1 MANRVDPLDRL
12 ESAAIAEEAMSATR
26 HDVRN
31 KLGSIRNAA
40 FYLRKRTE
48 ATPLWQSDPRM
59 AQLFTLIDETLA
71 DASHLLEGPGR
82 ALEEVLPRR
91 VERVEGAACVER
103 AIESA
108 RLPAADVTIDLD
120 LGPGALHADASEVAL
135 AARCLI
141 ENAAEAAPEG
151 SVVSVGASAAS
162 DGRFEIRVRDEGPG
176 LPGGTE
182 HVFQAFRTTREGHL
196 GLGLAI
202 ARRAVRRNDGTLT
215 FRSSPRGVCAVLS
228 FPLCEPVAR
237 APGGAARLLIIEDDE
252 SNRIT
257 LSVLLEDEGFLVDAA
272 ASITLTKQH
281 LAAPGADWDV
291 VLVDQHLGDGMGS
304 EIVPLLRERLPAA
317 KVVQLSG
324 SLAED
329 DRTAILFDASLP
341 KGTSFPDLLFAI
353 RRLLERE
360 AT

>member
-12 ESAAIAEEAMSATR
+12 ESAAIAEEAMSEMR

-31 KLGSIRNAA
+31 KLGSIRNAT

-48 ATPLWQSDPRM
+48 GTPLWESDARV
-59 AQLFTLIDETLA
+59 AQLFTLIDETLS
-71 DASHLLEGPGR
+71 DASRLLDGRGR
-82 ALEEVLPRR
+82 ALEEILPRR
-91 VERVEGAACVER
+91 VERVEGACCVER

-108 RLPAADVTIDLD
+108 RLPAGVTIDLD
-120 LGPGALHADASEVAL
+120 LGPGALRADASEVAL

-151 SVVSVGASAAS
+151 SVVSVRSSAA
-162 DGRFEIRVRDEGPG
+162 DGRFEICVRDDGPG
-176 LPGGTE
+176 LPGGGTE

-196 GLGLAI
+196 GLGLSI

-215 FRSSPRGVCAVLS
+215 FRSSPKGVCAVLS
-228 FPLCEPVAR
+228 FPLCEPVAP
-237 APGGAARLLIIEDDE
+237 APSGAAKLLLVEDDDG
-252 SNRIT
+252 NRIT

-272 ASITLTKQH
+272 ASLGLTRQH
-281 LAAPGADWDV
+281 LAGPGAGWEV
-291 VLVDQHLGDGMGS
+291 VLVDQHLGDGVGS
-304 EIVPLLRERLPAA
+304 DLVPLLRERLPAA
-317 KVVQLSG
+317 KIVQLSG
-324 SLAED
+324 SLEED

-353 RRLLERE
+353 RRLLGRE
-360 AT
+360 AI